1 MGCWKK
7 CIGTLLIIF
16 ICQQAIIAQPSLFTK
31 KSGAE
36 KKNKK
41 IQVVVL
47 PSIGYTLQTSWAA
60 VLSTNI
66 SFKSNNKGDS
76 TEKISVINGSINATI
91 KKQIIVPIQ
100 ASIWSK
106 NGKWSWISDFRFMK
120 YPLFVVPFILFYS
133 FFLLRYK
140 LLLIW
145 CEY

>member
-16 ICQQAIIAQPSLFTK
+16 ICQQAITAQSTLSTK
-31 KSGAE
+31 QSGAE

-66 SFKSNNKGDS
+66 SFKSSNKGES
-76 TEKISVINGSINATI
+76 TAKISVINGSINATI

-106 NGKWSWISDFRFMK
+106 NGKWSWISDFRYMK
-120 YPLFVVPFILFYS
+120 
-133 FFLLRYK
+133 
-140 LLLIW
+140 
-145 CEY
+145 